1 MDSMENRYAERP
13 TGRINSGSLNSVPEF
28 YGRRSESAECW
39 LETLG
44 RLASPSVYHW
54 DENTMLE
61 VAMLKMRDK
70 AAIWLN
76 SLDTNLCWPEF
87 EVLFLYRFGE
97 TIAEALS
104 RLAECKQYPDESIQC
119 FTDRF
124 KSNALA
130 AGRREDGYLVYQYLD
145 SIRADLRVEGFRQ
158 YPWNEKTITELAT
171 KLQSFEAM
179 TMSGDQDDSQA
190 HYNLHSCRPI
200 QGWDHHQCSND
211 DCDDTHG
218 TSDSFNYPDE
228 WDNGLGYVSS
238 SEHNNMWGSAGNYN
252 GVRSEDYNCWANAG
266 NYNGVR
272 SEDYNCWAN
281 AGNYNGV
288 RSEDYNCWANAGNY
302 NGVRS
307 EDYNC
312 WANAGNYNGVGSEDC
327 SSCQEVRSNVN
338 VSLNGPNAANGL
350 SAPQQYCQVPRVAQM
365 SARHGAQGTWDTRVF
380 GNDAERM
387 LGQQLELLEYGYE
400 VDHGVIDQ
408 VLQQLRHAISS
419 YGDPSV
425 QHNGPNVQESCR
437 MHAVGANRAQ
447 EAMLQSKSA
456 VVSLAEPTCFKAQQ
470 NVVTCSDSNVHA
482 IKKREQPQQ
491 QGVTGRNLCPR
502 RQAEDKGRY
511 GSAAHGAGNVMKCF
525 RIPSSAVSTGAAV
538 VQPKGHINN
547 VITSL
552 LVPRHVNRS
561 EDSKL
566 YATPPSDEEGVS
578 STPMP
583 NEHLVY
589 APATEAIP
597 KLSLAVI
604 ANDSAVPHQPQSKR
618 PLPQRQDTT
627 TLEAATSHSP
637 ASPPEVLPLA
647 EDRNDV
653 ASSVRVCNGY
663 EQINE
668 QQRLDSSNGPKACEP
683 GAERYDMVGV
693 TESSHDSEERL
704 TCSMTGSSGHLDE
717 GTLVKGSVT
726 QPCEMPC
733 LSICGAARSSSMLG
747 RADDYNQDT
756 LVVRTG
762 AANSPEIIY
771 NQQESGQHT
780 EFMSIEAEAM
790 AAAAIK
796 FMHGEFKWVYA
807 LGGKQSY
814 GMKKVDMFKIQGYAL
829 YSYVQPT
836 DKPPP
841 VASSSAEGAA
851 ADDREANDRCYL
863 DVFASAEQLPLT
875 AAHEQS
881 WRTEQ
886 VKADTDASR
895 IIGEVLQLDGPTPSR
910 QQAAASSRPVSTEDD
925 GKCSTLTGSMHPKCK
940 ADPVVKRSRCQLS
953 DGTNEFSRPPPDKQG
968 TSPLAADSSSTVRM
982 PHAYMTEGAVI
993 DYKQLDTD
1001 TGTSR
1006 RAVIIDSSKDV
1017 NGSIKIRV
1025 WYQQQLWSMQ
1035 TATNGYIENVDT
1047 FRRVSFN
1054 NSRGLP
1060 AVLGM
1065 IGSTSSTAYC
1075 RDSKGRVTTEFGA
1088 MCLLGLE
1095 SLVEYTEALLI
1106 YMQLA
1111 FGSLLP
1117 MALTEWPW
1125 ATFFR
1130 CLPLWTQC
1138 RSYVQAPLLDPG

>member
-87 EVLFLYRFGE
+87 EELFLYRFGE
-97 TIAEALS
+97 TIAEVLS
-104 RLAECKQYPDESIQC
+104 RLAECKQYPDESIQS

-145 SIRADLRVEGFRQ
+145 SIRPDLRDEGFRQ
-158 YPWNEKTITELAT
+158 YPWNEKTITELAM

-200 QGWDHHQCSND
+200 LGWDHHQCSND

-288 RSEDYNCWANAGNY
+288 RSED
-302 NGVRS
+302 
-307 EDYNC
+307 
-312 WANAGNYNGVGSEDC
+312 C

-408 VLQQLRHAISS
+408 VLQQLKHAISS
-419 YGDPSV
+419 YGGPSV
-425 QHNGPNVQESCR
+425 QHNGPNAHESRR
-437 MHAVGANRAQ
+437 MHAVGASRAQ
-447 EAMLQSKSA
+447 EAMLPSKSA
-456 VVSLAEPTCFKAQQ
+456 VVSLAEPTCFRAQQ
-470 NVVTCSDSNVHA
+470 NVVTCSSDSSVHA
-482 IKKREQPQQ
+482 IKKEEQQ
-491 QGVTGRNLCPR
+491 QHGLSQYVCPQLVK
-502 RQAEDKGRY
+502 QAEDKGMH
-511 GSAAHGAGNVMKCF
+511 GSAAHGGTGNVRKCL
-525 RIPSSAVSTGAAV
+525 RIPSTNVSTGAAV
-538 VQPKGHINN
+538 LQPRGHINN
-547 VITSL
+547 PITSL
-552 LVPRHVNRS
+552 LEPKYGNRS
-561 EDSKL
+561 KDLKL
-566 YATPPSDEEGVS
+566 YATPASDEEGVS
-578 STPMP
+578 STYMP
-583 NEHLVY
+583 YEHQVY

-604 ANDSAVPHQPQSKR
+604 AIDGAVPPRPRSK
-618 PLPQRQDTT
+618 PSLPQRHDAAM
-627 TLEAATSHSP
+627 LEVVASP
-637 ASPPEVLPLA
+637 ASPPEALPLA
-647 EDRNDV
+647 EYRNDV
-653 ASSVRVCNGY
+653 VWSVRVCNGY
-663 EQINE
+663 EQMNE
-668 QQRLDSSNGPKACEP
+668 QQRLDSSNGPMTCEP
-683 GAERYDMVGV
+683 DAERYDMVGV
-693 TESSHDSEERL
+693 TKSSHGSDERL
-704 TCSMTGSSGHLDE
+704 TCFVTGSSGNHDE
-717 GTLVKGSVT
+717 GTLVKGPVT
-726 QPCEMPC
+726 QSSEVPC
-733 LSICGAARSSSMLG
+733 LSACEAATNYSMLSHH
-747 RADDYNQDT
+747 ANDNNQDT
-756 LVVRTG
+756 LVVGTG
-762 AANSPEIIY
+762 EANSKEIIC
-771 NQQESGQHT
+771 NQPELGQLA

-790 AAAAIK
+790 AAAEVKI
-796 FMHGEFKWVYA
+796 MHGAFKWIHA
-807 LGGKQSY
+807 LGGKQSS
-814 GMKKVDMFKIQGYAL
+814 GMNNGDIFAISIRRFAL
-829 YSYVQPT
+829 GSYVQPT

-841 VASSSAEGAA
+841 VASMSAAAGAEGA
-851 ADDREANDRCYL
+851 DHNRQQETHGRCYI
-863 DVFASAEQLPLT
+863 DVFAAEQLPLT
-875 AAHEQS
+875 AQHEQD
-881 WRTEQ
+881 RGYEH
-886 VKADTDASR
+886 VNADTDASR
-895 IIGEVLQLDGPTPSR
+895 LIEEVQLGGPTPSR
-910 QQAAASSRPVSTEDD
+910 QQTAAAGKPVSTADD
-925 GKCSTLTGSMHPKCK
+925 GKCGALTASINPKHK
-940 ADPVVKRSRCQLS
+940 ADPIVKQSKCELS
-953 DGTNEFSRPPPDKQG
+953 DGQNNFSKPPADKQG
-968 TSPLAADSSSTVRM
+968 TSPLAADSFSTLRV
-982 PHAYMTEGAVI
+982 PHAYMTERAVI
-993 DYKQLDTD
+993 KYQQLGAA
-1001 TGTSR
+1001 GTSR
-1006 RAVIIDSSKDV
+1006 AIFMDSKDV
-1017 NGSIKIRV
+1017 DGGLKIIS
-1025 WYQQQLWSMQ
+1025 WYQQQLGRMQ
-1035 TATNGYIENVDT
+1035 MATNRYIIKNADT
-1047 FRRVSFN
+1047 FRRGSSN
-1054 NSRGLP
+1054 NNRGSP
-1060 AVLGM
+1060 AALGT
-1065 IGSTSSTAYC
+1065 IGSTHSTAHC
-1075 RDSKGRVTTEFGA
+1075 RDLNERLTKEFGA
-1088 MCLLGLE
+1088 MCLLGL
-1095 SLVEYTEALLI
+1095 VEYTEAVSI

-1111 FGSLLP
+1111 IGSLLP
-1117 MALTEWPW
+1117 LALTEWPW

-1130 CLPLWTQC
+1130 CLPLIWTRC
-1138 RSYVQAPLLDPG
+1138 EGYVQAPLLDPG